1 MISTNNPSN
10 GFFGTIAEKKGEAA
24 AQKAWERAFKAVHD
38 AMPKASLALIRNYLD
53 SVYGR
58 HTADQVL
65 DGTSVQDQI
74 DLRPSRFRKK
84 FAEIQRQTDAGYF
97 ED

>member
-1 MISTNNPSN
+1 MLSTNNPSY
-10 GFFGTIAEKKGEAA
+10 GFFGTVQLKRGEKGAQQA
-24 AQKAWERAFKAVHD
+24 WQVAFTAIQKAV
-38 AMPKASLALIRNYLD
+38 PKANPADIRNFLD
-53 SVYGR
+53 SKYGR

-74 DLRPSRFRKK
+74 EARRARFIKK
-84 FAEIQRQTDAGYF
+84 FAEIQRQAEAF